1 MRDSFTVSLQEQ
13 RQLVQIKQFPETPDP
28 NQSLAHAGK
37 SHREWW
43 QLHLKQLCR
52 HSTNSN
58 STAPLNTTP
67 GPAPSCQG
75 NGFAQTIIV
84 QSIRQ
89 QIIVPFIS
97 FLTFAPGPRQAP
109 AHDSERAGGLY
120 RKWADRRWAEQGPM
134 DGPGEGGVQAIALP
148 LWPGPAAES
157 TEVRPVLIFAFV
169 RT

>member
-1 MRDSFTVSLQEQ
+1 MFSIWKLSVHSTKRRPQKKRLHLTTTRGSRQSRNAGFSVNQTDCQRCSYVMRDSFTVSLQEQ

-28 NQSLAHAGK
+28 NHSLAHAGK

-75 NGFAQTIIV
+75 NGFAQNIMFNPYGNR
-84 QSIRQ
+84 SL
-89 QIIVPFIS
+89 FHS
-97 FLTFAPGPRQAP
+97 SL
-109 AHDSERAGGLY
+109 S
-120 RKWADRRWAEQGPM
+120 
-134 DGPGEGGVQAIALP
+134 
-148 LWPGPAAES
+148 
-157 TEVRPVLIFAFV
+157 
-169 RT
+169 